1 MYYVWEIDLSSFT
14 DKFAFFNEKPDGY
27 DYRIWSSLE
36 RMEQDPPYVTLIG
49 NRNYPTL
56 LSDVLLCND
65 LPVFSPKVV
74 QLFDR
79 IGIQDIDYYP
89 VTVINHET
97 GDADTSYK
105 AAHITCNIPCLDF
118 ENSELEYYSDGEGL
132 IEVYEFSILE
142 DKIPQI
148 DELGRK
154 PLIFRLAEFKFH
166 ILADELVKNEFE
178 KEGITGIKFTKP
190 SEWV

>member
-1 MYYVWEIDLSSFT
+1 MYYVCEPDFGLAN
-14 DKFAFFNEKPDGY
+14 KFAFFYGTPDGY

-36 RMEQDPPYVTLIG
+36 RMQHNPPHVTLIG
-49 NRNYPTL
+49 DKDYPTL
-56 LSDVLLCND
+56 LSDVLLCN
-65 LPVFSPKVV
+65 LFVFSPKVI

-97 GDADTSYK
+97 GDADTRYK

-118 ENSELEYYSDGEGL
+118 ENSKYEYYSDGEGL
-132 IEVYEFSILE
+132 IGVYEFSILE
-142 DKIPQI
+142 DKIPRI
-148 DELGRK
+148 DELRRK
-154 PLIFRLAEFKFH
+154 PLIFRLAEFDSH

-178 KEGITGIKFTKP
+178 KEGITGMKFTKP
-190 SEWV
+190 SDWV